1 MLKFCC
7 ANGYKRKCGQGKLF
21 MMHRNKSRRV
31 LRGPEPRV
39 DGQRLSREELKKG
52 MVANRNESSVRAYY
66 CTNNILEQV
75 SL

>member
-31 LRGPEPRV
+31 LRGPEPRGGWAEAV
-39 DGQRLSREELKKG
+39 TRGAEEGHGGKQ
-52 MVANRNESSVRAYY
+52 E
-66 CTNNILEQV
+66 
-75 SL
+75 